1 MKYILTRL
9 DKIICKYC
17 GKILVFKTEVAN
29 MAEKTR
35 ILLILSFII
44 AFIGIIP
51 NPVESKNMD
60 KVILQLR
67 WNHQFQF
74 AGFYAA
80 DWMGYYERE
89 GLDVEIRP
97 GWVDDSKVLNAV
109 EEVLEGRADFGI
121 GSIDILLAEK
131 DTTSLC
137 LVASIFQRSLITYY
151 MDKDIPFN
159 SIVDITKLKVGRR
172 EKDLL
177 DIELQSMLIGE
188 GIDPNI
194 LPLVDENETFQPED
208 ILQGK
213 YDVIPGVAGGI
224 IEYYADKDGINLK
237 SIKPVDFGID
247 FYGDSIFTTKELAYT
262 NPELVERFRRASIK
276 GWQYALENPEEI
288 ILRMTEEFSNPELRD
303 PRDFEEYNI
312 YQSKKIIEHT
322 LYPIVQLGNM
332 NPHRWSKMCES
343 LTKLGLMDKCIDMEE
358 FIFDYEKVEKKKNEI
373 VIRRTINILIV
384 MLIFTTMIYIA
395 RLSNKNRLLKLELEE
410 NKRKEG
416 IILYQSRLA
425 AMGEMIGN
433 IAHQWRQP
441 LNNLNLLLSNIED
454 CTKDENID
462 VEYINTSVERGKLLT
477 KQMSNTIDDFRYFF
491 NPRDKKEN
499 FHILDGVKLT
509 LDILDDKIRYRNIN
523 LLLDNISLVKIYG
536 YKNQYAQALFNIIN
550 NSIDA
555 LALLDIDEKRLIISI
570 YEEGDMGAC
579 EIVDN
584 GGGIEEEIQDKIF
597 EPYFTTKESQ
607 EGTGLGLYMTNMIIK
622 NMGGRIEWKNTS
634 DGVLMK
640 VLVPKG
646 RMDNG

>member
-1 MKYILTRL
+1 
-9 DKIICKYC
+9 
-17 GKILVFKTEVAN
+17 
-29 MAEKTR
+29 
-35 ILLILSFII
+35 
-44 AFIGIIP
+44 
-51 NPVESKNMD
+51 
-60 KVILQLR
+60 
-67 WNHQFQF
+67 
-74 AGFYAA
+74 
-80 DWMGYYERE
+80 
-89 GLDVEIRP
+89 
-97 GWVDDSKVLNAV
+97 
-109 EEVLEGRADFGI
+109 
-121 GSIDILLAEK
+121 
-131 DTTSLC
+131 
-137 LVASIFQRSLITYY
+137 
-151 MDKDIPFN
+151 
-159 SIVDITKLKVGRR
+159 
-172 EKDLL
+172 
-177 DIELQSMLIGE
+177 MLIGE

-194 LPLVDENETFQPED
+194 LLVDENETFQPED

-262 NPELVERFRRASIK
+262 NPELVERFKRASIK

-288 ILRMTEEFSNPELRD
+288 ILRMTEEFSNPELRN

-358 FIFDYEKVEKKKNEI
+358 FIFDYEKVKKKKNEI
-373 VIRRTINILIV
+373 IIRRTINILIV
-384 MLIFTTMIYIA
+384 MLVFTTMIYIA